1 MKEMNEFKKMMVIEF
16 LSLAGKY
23 LREME
28 NVDVEEY
35 DVEITELMQNITF
48 ELEFEEE

>member
-1 MKEMNEFKKMMVIEF
+1 MKEMNEFKKMMVIEL

-28 NVDVEEY
+28 NVDVEVY